1 MKKCVELLQKPTMG
15 VTCNSQ
21 NAIILENFFK
31 RPWIKNG
38 ERFAVCSVISL
49 TVQKASDVSGLSAG
63 MAIRANVKIIVIL
76 HKSSYG
82 FFWGWKSF
90 CNTAVTSYMNN
101 VFAFKIR
108 FLKVG
113 SLPIIVFLN

>member
-1 MKKCVELLQKPTMG
+1 MRLKMKRCVELLQKPTMG

-38 ERFAVCSVISL
+38 ERFAICSVISL

-63 MAIRANVKIIVIL
+63 IAI
-76 HKSSYG
+76 SSKRKNYRN
-82 FFWGWKSF
+82 F
-90 CNTAVTSYMNN
+90 TQVQL
-101 VFAFKIR
+101 R
-108 FLKVG
+108 LFLGLEK
-113 SLPIIVFLN
+113 FLQYRIYFIH

>member
-21 NAIILENFFK
+21 NAIKNAMENFFK

-49 TVQKASDVSGLSAG
+49 TVQKASDVQVCQPAWRY
-63 MAIRANVKIIVIL
+63 RANVKIIVIL

-82 FFWGWKSF
+82 FF
-90 CNTAVTSYMNN
+90 
-101 VFAFKIR
+101 
-108 FLKVG
+108 
-113 SLPIIVFLN
+113 

>member
-1 MKKCVELLQKPTMG
+1 MG

-38 ERFAVCSVISL
+38 ERFAICSVISL

-63 MAIRANVKIIVIL
+63 MAI
-76 HKSSYG
+76 SS
-82 FFWGWKSF
+82 
-90 CNTAVTSYMNN
+90 
-101 VFAFKIR
+101 
-108 FLKVG
+108 
-113 SLPIIVFLN
+113 

>member
-63 MAIRANVKIIVIL
+63 MAI
-76 HKSSYG
+76 SSKRKNYRNFTQVQLRLFLG
-82 FFWGWKSF
+82 LEKFLQYR
-90 CNTAVTSYMNN
+90 SY
-101 VFAFKIR
+101 FIHE
-108 FLKVG
+108 
-113 SLPIIVFLN
+113 